1 MAERGSWPS
10 IQQHGLLS
18 TSALLDLFAVPEPNR
33 SSIERAH
40 RAGCVR
46 LQHPSHGCVAI
57 RDQKPMSDAA
67 LRRCLQDGMTPVDW
81 YCLLNS
87 RVFFWPTRARLLGL
101 LGARPYRALD
111 HDVLELD
118 TASLVRAHQASITL
132 SPINSGSTFN
142 LGPAPRGLATFQPI
156 ATFDYAARRRTR
168 PPADC
173 VVELTVERGL
183 DVRPFV
189 KRVTTMSAAA
199 KPTGNGVGSQA

>member
-10 IQQHGLLS
+10 IQRHGLLS
-18 TSALLDLFAVPEPNR
+18 TSALLDLFAVPEPKR

-40 RAGCVR
+40 RPGCVL
-46 LQHPSHGCVAI
+46 LQHPSHGRAAI

-67 LRRCLQDGMTPVDW
+67 LRRCLQDGMTPGEW
-81 YCLLNS
+81 YTLLNN

-118 TASLVRAHQASITL
+118 TASLVRAHQASITR
-132 SPINSGSTFN
+132 SPINTGSTFN
-142 LGPAPRGLATFQPI
+142 LGPAPRALGTFQPI
-156 ATFDYAARRRTR
+156 ASFDYAARRRTR
-168 PPADC
+168 SPADC
-173 VVELTVERGL
+173 VVELTVARGL

-189 KRVTTMSAAA
+189 KRVTSMRAS
-199 KPTGNGVGSQA
+199 